1 MLLPNMKDKSKEDL
15 ARFYNQRSDKYSLVF
30 NDNEL
35 HLFKSAT
42 HIVKEFHLCNDLTIV
57 YIACIMH
64 DRDFDDE
71 THQLKTK
78 HYHIVLQ
85 LGQICR
91 VGTILNRIC
100 DMFHCNENQIS
111 IEKCNSLCMQSRYL
125 MHLDD
130 FDKTE
135 YFLSEVV
142 TNDAEVLKRYY
153 SLVIVRDL
161 HDLISV
167 VKRFNYDLETIMENV
182 AHYDKWRKYIND
194 LIINYN
200 RKPRL

>member
-1 MLLPNMKDKSKEDL
+1 MKDKSKEDI

-42 HIVKEFHLCNDLTIV
+42 HIVKEFTLCNDLTIV

-135 YFLSEVV
+135 YFLSEVI

>member
-1 MLLPNMKDKSKEDL
+1 MKDKSKEDL

-42 HIVKEFHLCNDLTIV
+42 HIVKQFLLCNDLTIV

-78 HYHIVLQ
+78 HFHIVLQ

-142 TNDAEVLKRYY
+142 TNDDNVLKRYY